1 MRKTLRT
8 CEAKGRKALN
18 ILITLSFM
26 AIGTVLSGCTSIS
39 ESSSDPRYHD
49 FKVDCHGLGSSV
61 DDLGNVHTV
70 WMEEVREYGKNHTK
84 VYYSKTSMDGGII
97 VRPRLLLTGDPLG
110 KNFDIPQCS
119 VEADSKGGAHIVFGL
134 NGDLHYAKVDDL
146 GDVGWPRQITG
157 GYDRSIDPDMAVDS
171 MDRAHIVWTDWRYG
185 ESTILYLRMD
195 PLGRPDS
202 EVKLVG
208 PGGSYNPSVVIDR
221 WDSLYIAFYS
231 EYGIYITHWWLFFW
245 IEYAAIEV
253 SHIVLLKSDLDLE
266 NPVLLDTGIRDFD
279 WDTLEIMGL
288 GEGPEGGVYL
298 YWTSYDAMSYRW
310 ITPEVSLDRG
320 LFVKNETFV
329 NDANGGAVLEYT
341 NYSYILDHRLVV
353 EICKDEF
360 LPKEGEIL
368 FSFDNGPYAALGRYS
383 LPAMVRG
390 NVSKRFT
397 FDISD
402 RVAGDGLL
410 TVSLRDLGRTGP
422 ARIAGAEIIRE
433 VRLRKGEW
441 QDPHAIHGTMVL
453 RPSVAND
460 RFGNLIVAWYQKEGD
475 TRVLYTTVDST
486 GNQVNKGITVFSS
499 PEEVRDVSVSAS
511 EWGEVSVVWTSR
523 SKDDNYLRHAVFD
536 RMGNSVVD
544 PYPVSRNHR
553 EWETI
558 DDLGGP
564 WGLFFIIA
572 SPVAGIII
580 TVTLG
585 VILLKRRA
593 RKKALNAMVID
604 YSIPAP
610 QELVTFEVIARRR
623 IR

>member
-8 CEAKGRKALN
+8 CEAKGRKAVN

-26 AIGTVLSGCTSIS
+26 AIGTALSGCTSIS

-49 FKVDCHGLGSSV
+49 FKMDCHGLGSSV
-61 DDLGNVHTV
+61 DDLGNVHAV
-70 WMEEVREYGKNHTK
+70 WMEEVREYGKNYTK

-119 VEADSKGGAHIVFGL
+119 VEADSKGGAHVVFGL
-134 NGDLHYAKVDDL
+134 NGDLHYTKIDSQGV
-146 GDVGWPRQITG
+146 VGRPRQITG

-171 MDRAHIVWTDWRYG
+171 TDRAHIVWTDWRYG

-195 PLGRPDS
+195 ASGWPDS
-202 EVKLVG
+202 EVKVIG
-208 PGGSYNPSVVIDR
+208 PEGSYNPSVVIDR
-221 WDSLYIAFYS
+221 WDSLYIAFYN
-231 EYGIYITHWWLFFW
+231 EYGIYISQWWLFFW
-245 IEYAAIEV
+245 IEYPAIEV
-253 SHIVLLKSDLDLE
+253 SNIILLKSDLELE

-298 YWTSYDAMSYRW
+298 YWTSYDAMRYRW
-310 ITPEVSLDRG
+310 ITPEVSLDRE
-320 LFVKNETFV
+320 LFVKNETFER
-329 NDANGGAVLEYT
+329 NGSGDLFLEYT
-341 NYSYILDHRLVV
+341 NYSQILDHRLIV
-353 EICKDEF
+353 EIYKDEV

-368 FSFDNGPYAALGRYS
+368 FSFDNGPFLTLGKYS

-402 RVAGDGLL
+402 HVVSDGSL

-422 ARIAGAEIIRE
+422 AEIAHAEIVRE
-433 VRLRKGEW
+433 VRLRKGKW
-441 QDPHAIHGTMVL
+441 QDPHPIRGTMVL
-453 RPSVAND
+453 RPAVAND
-460 RFGNLIVAWYQKEGD
+460 RFGNLIVAWYQKEGH
-475 TRVLYTTVDST
+475 TRVVYTTVDSD
-486 GNQVNKGITVFSS
+486 GDQKDRGITVYSS
-499 PEEVRDVSVSAS
+499 PEEVRDVSVSAN
-511 EWGEVSVVWTSR
+511 EWGEVSVLWTSR
-523 SKDDNYLRHAVFD
+523 SDEDNYLRHAVFD
-536 RMGNSVVD
+536 QMGNSVVD
-544 PYPVSRNHR
+544 PYPVSKNQR
-553 EWETI
+553 EWETL

-572 SPVAGIII
+572 SPVAGIIF

-585 VILLKRRA
+585 VILLKRRS
-593 RKKALNAMVID
+593 RRRALNALVVD
-604 YSIPAP
+604 YTMPA
-610 QELVTFEVIARRR
+610 QEEFVTFEVIARKRVR
-623 IR
+623 